1 MNKMYLNK
9 STKKIDELLESIC
22 SLDEYNNHIILP
34 DLHYKDKMEAP
45 SSVAIATGDFI
56 IPSLASAAINDG
68 MSIIKLPFKKS
79 EITDEVVNSFFSEI
93 NSHASVSKFD
103 INKYSLTKNE
113 LLDVC
118 LHGASAVL
126 GKFNL
131 DSNIL
136 KSMELDGVM
145 NEDLTLQDIQ
155 RLVPKALLQ
164 SKFSR
169 GEFGLNFRGNHFL
182 ELQYVN
188 KVNNHE
194 YAPELNVAED
204 DVMVMTHLGPGPF
217 TGNLLRLYTNREKI
231 GSLHKGL
238 YFFAKLYFHFIEG
251 RRDDLSFSE
260 VVKTFFNPKKY
271 QSFHINSSLGR
282 DMYKLIQ
289 IGTNY
294 GYAYQLGTFTAIRDA
309 VKKIQKQYNLSEG
322 DTKLIWNVS
331 HNSIYRERIGE
342 IDQFVTRHNSVRIY
356 KNTPTILAG
365 SFDVPSCIGINNE
378 PDNNKLLNTHD
389 HGIGSI
395 INRLKDSKKLKHTN
409 RVSSRY
415 FYKRGSLILENIK
428 ESKVYNSDS
437 IEAIAQYFDEQKLFS
452 PWFYIQPIATLKN

>member
-1 MNKMYLNK
+1 MYFNK
-9 STKKIDELLESIC
+9 STKKIDELLKSIQ
-22 SLDEYNNHIILP
+22 SLDEYQKHIILP
-34 DLHYKDKMEAP
+34 DLHYKGKMEAP
-45 SSVAIATGDFI
+45 SSTAIATGDFI

-79 EITDEVVNSFFSEI
+79 EITDEIVKSFFSEI
-93 NSHASVSKFD
+93 NSHASKSKFD
-103 INKYSLTKNE
+103 MNKYSLTKNE

-131 DSNIL
+131 DSNIV
-136 KSMELDGVM
+136 KSMELNGVM
-145 NEDLTLQDIQ
+145 NKDLTLQDIQ
-155 RLVPKALLQ
+155 RLVPKALLA
-164 SKFSR
+164 SKFGR

-182 ELQYVN
+182 ELQYVD
-188 KVNNHE
+188 KVNNKE
-194 YAPELNVAED
+194 YAPELNVTED

-231 GSLHKGL
+231 GPLHRGL

-260 VVKTFFNPKKY
+260 AVKTFFNPKKY
-271 QSFHINSSLGR
+271 QSFDINSSLGR

-309 VKKIQKQYNLSEG
+309 VRKVQSQYNLSKG
-322 DTKLIWNVS
+322 DAKLIWNVS
-331 HNSIYRERIGE
+331 HNSIYQETVEGR
-342 IDQFVTRHNSVRIY
+342 DQFVTRHNSVRTY

-365 SFDVPSCIGINNE
+365 SFDVPSCIGISHE
-378 PDNNKLLNTHD
+378 PDNNNLLNTHD
-389 HGIGSI
+389 HGIGAI
-395 INRLKDSKKLKHTN
+395 INRLKDLKKLKFTN
-409 RVSSRY
+409 RVSCRY
-415 FYKRGSLILENIK
+415 FYKRGSLILEDTK
-428 ESKVYNSDS
+428 KSKVYNSDS
-437 IEAIAQYFDEQKLFS
+437 IEEIAEYFDEQKLFS
-452 PWFYIQPIATLKN
+452 PWFYVHPIATLKN